1 MSVSDPDVG
10 DADRGTGDSTQVSA
24 SSARQDT
31 ALYQN
36 GRRVAE
42 VLDARIDRQAREIHF
57 GEVYQ
62 SDDLLIPEDCEFRDF
77 RILIQRIGFA
87 SRQEAG
93 EAHKGRVLKLV
104 MAEILGYRQQ

>member
-1 MSVSDPDVG
+1 MNVSDPNVG
-10 DADRGTGDSTQVSA
+10 DAGLGAGGSAPTGA
-24 SSARQDT
+24 SSARQDS

-77 RILIQRIGFA
+77 RILIQKIGFA

-93 EAHKGRVLKLV
+93 EAHKGRVLRRV
-104 MAEILGYRQQ
+104 VAEILGYRQQ